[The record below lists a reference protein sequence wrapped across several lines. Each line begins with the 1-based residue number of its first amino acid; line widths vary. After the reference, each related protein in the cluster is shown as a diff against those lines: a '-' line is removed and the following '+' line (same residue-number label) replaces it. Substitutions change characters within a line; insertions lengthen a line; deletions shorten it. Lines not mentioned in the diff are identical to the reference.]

1 MTFKE
6 KYNSIDQT
14 KLPETA
20 KAYMVDFKKDS
31 NNFTNKEAMA
41 KMMPALD
48 KFIAALKDSGYG
60 EAIKGAAKKE
70 TKKKAETPTE
80 MAKEIVEDAIEQP
93 KTKTGK
99 PKVGNIS
106 KGDFMKIA
114 KEIRKEG
121 ESWNDAM
128 KRAGE
133 IIRKQKEGVKTQA
146 VRQYEKLK
154 KFIAKHP
161 EVYREDIPVRGGGFR
176 KTTLE
181 VDAPRIALPRGK
193 RVSKKG
199 WKNQYGK
206 SEGGKTYYEYRSNR
220 YDTNRKRYPFLADG
234 GDIEKAY
241 TIYIYYGG
249 SRPYEVQYADT
260 LEQARILAQMGEHSE
275 IIDNSTNEML
285 EFAKGGETDALY
297 TKLLREYETEGY
309 PKMGISFKTFIESKK
324 ETAMEKGDYEMYRKL
339 FDVLDAYEGDF
350 YAKGGETT
358 KLEAGVY
365 RVGKPI
371 KVSPILYEQKI
382 VEIFDNGDIA
392 TASDYGRKLSDFS
405 TQNYAKTPVI
415 SQEILDKQYH
425 FAKGGEMELETINSI
440 ADEYDNHIEKY
451 YATATKYWKSQ
462 DDKEMILLNQRDLLD
477 HKSVIEQ
484 IRKGNLELAY
494 QYWSDMDTASR
505 DNITNDA
512 YNLLRENADSF
523 AKGGKMSYS
532 DIKKEKEKMTT
543 ELLKKCGVFFAFSDK
558 QFEENKTPLKEGEK
572 YVSIGGG
579 GYLPKSKVDAFR
591 QGMEAINN
599 YGKEKVK
606 VNDLAE
612 NEILFELQNHE
623 CFYTGD
629 YSDVVDMFKGTY
641 TEKQIRDVYNKHRH
655 EMEYAKGGS
664 ISKSTTYVPNR
675 DVKELM
681 VVLKGELTKL
691 KGKDILDGVYVKNK
705 RKPSPSTES
714 PKELLAFAK
723 KKASSDRNGG
733 KVAFDE
739 SDIQLLL
746 DAGLSAEDVKNVL
759 IGYTAPSIQADTE
772 FGKKTYG
779 IINYS
784 DDVQKNFIAEIA
796 SKAKKGYFEIGM
808 KYPNDFNWKP
818 IIEKFGISSTP
829 KIVQVDLFR
838 RKTKYEV
845 YLGKGV
851 AIGHQFGF
859 KWNDD
864 KKWSEEEKYGKLDS
878 KNPEFKGGYWGVVTK
893 SVEDMYFIVDT
904 LLKQSAGYLKDL
916 DMFRNGL
923 GGVDI
928 KGVENLKFAKG
939 GEMEDKMSFEEFE
952 ETLQEYEIEG
962 GFGKTIEKGYKMYYL
977 PNNNPYLNTKFNHR
991 NKRKAYQEYLKMS
1004 KYAKGGKVGFKA
1016 LSDKVAKY
1024 YSNKS
1029 VPSKYQSL
1037 YGKKYDKSEAKEV
1050 GDKVAAKVYR
1060 QQLAKKK

>member
-133 IIRKQKEGVKTQA
+133 IIRKQKEGVKTKA

-161 EVYREDIPVRGGGFR
+161 EVYKEDIPVRGGGFR

-193 RVSKKG
+193 RVSRKG

-220 YDTNRKRYPFLADG
+220 YDTNRKRYPFLAKG
-234 GDIEKAY
+234 GEINERMYNFLVDDLASLKVAINENDTEKIEQFFSYWNIHLKSLKPEMSSARMYHFLEDDLAKLESAINDNDNEEIEKFFSYWDAHL
-241 TIYIYYGG
+241 
-249 SRPYEVQYADT
+249 SKLKYA
-260 LEQARILAQMGEHSE
+260 E
-275 IIDNSTNEML
+275 
-285 EFAKGGETDALY
+285 GGETDALY

-405 TQNYAKTPVI
+405 TQNYAKKPVI

-425 FAKGGEMELETINSI
+425 FAKGGEMDYYEQLAVYVQGVGSIYNGSSMKKAIEKANSYLAKKPNAEVVI
-440 ADEYDNHIEKY
+440 VDEKYGDEYD
-451 YATATKYWKSQ
+451 
-462 DDKEMILLNQRDLLD
+462 LD
-477 HKSVIEQ
+477 
-484 IRKGNLELAY
+484 GNL
-494 QYWSDMDTASR
+494 
-505 DNITNDA
+505 
-512 YNLLRENADSF
+512 
-523 AKGGKMSYS
+523 
-532 DIKKEKEKMTT
+532 KE
-543 ELLKKCGVFFAFSDK
+543 
-558 QFEENKTPLKEGEK
+558 
-572 YVSIGGG
+572 
-579 GYLPKSKVDAFR
+579 
-591 QGMEAINN
+591 
-599 YGKEKVK
+599 
-606 VNDLAE
+606 
-612 NEILFELQNHE
+612 
-623 CFYTGD
+623 
-629 YSDVVDMFKGTY
+629 
-641 TEKQIRDVYNKHRH
+641 
-655 EMEYAKGGS
+655 EYAKGGS

-796 SKAKKGYFEIGM
+796 SNAKKGYFEIGM

-1004 KYAKGGKVGFKA
+1004 KYAKGGEVGFKA

>member
-99 PKVGNIS
+99 PKVGKIS

-133 IIRKQKEGVKTQA
+133 IIRKQKEGVKTKA

-161 EVYREDIPVRGGGFR
+161 EVYKEDIPVRGGGFR

-206 SEGGKTYYEYRSNR
+206 SDGGKTYYEYRSNR
-220 YDTNRKRYPFLADG
+220 FDTNRKRYPFLADG
-234 GDIEKAY
+234 GDIEKAF
-241 TIYIYYGG
+241 TVYIYYGG
-249 SRPYEVQYADT
+249 SRPDEVQYADT
-260 LEQARILAQMGEHSE
+260 IEQARILAQMGEHSE

-285 EFAKGGETDALY
+285 EFAKGGDIPYIVWTSKNGNTRQLYKTYNSMKAAETAAQKLFNSGEYENVGTKSKTAYEKNGFYADGGETEKVIYLESVGTYFRPSDLMTSPSSAFDDDTFRIDEIENDEWFDSLSKKDYDIISKYYDISDRESGRRYAKGGNIGKVYYEQPNVGKAKYTVNFHDGVKTHKDGSPFYDMRIFKNKTDLNNFIAKLEKEGYEYKRYAEGGETDALY
-297 TKLLREYETEGY
+297 TKLLSEYETEGY

-350 YAKGGETT
+350 YAKGGEVYTSTGMVKLKKGDKVRTREGNIETVSRINSNGNVETIENDYSHEPYTLT
-358 KLEAGVY
+358 K
-365 RVGKPI
+365 
-371 KVSPILYEQKI
+371 
-382 VEIFDNGDIA
+382 
-392 TASDYGRKLSDFS
+392 
-405 TQNYAKTPVI
+405 I
-415 SQEILDKQYH
+415 SES
-425 FAKGGEMELETINSI
+425 GGE
-440 ADEYDNHIEKY
+440 
-451 YATATKYWKSQ
+451 
-462 DDKEMILLNQRDLLD
+462 
-477 HKSVIEQ
+477 
-484 IRKGNLELAY
+484 
-494 QYWSDMDTASR
+494 
-505 DNITNDA
+505 
-512 YNLLRENADSF
+512 
-523 AKGGKMSYS
+523 
-532 DIKKEKEKMTT
+532 
-543 ELLKKCGVFFAFSDK
+543 
-558 QFEENKTPLKEGEK
+558 
-572 YVSIGGG
+572 
-579 GYLPKSKVDAFR
+579 
-591 QGMEAINN
+591 
-599 YGKEKVK
+599 
-606 VNDLAE
+606 
-612 NEILFELQNHE
+612 LFGAGR
-623 CFYTGD
+623 F
-629 YSDVVDMFKGTY
+629 
-641 TEKQIRDVYNKHRH
+641 
-655 EMEYAKGGS
+655 AKGGS

-759 IGYTAPSIQADTE
+759 IGYTAPSVKADTE
-772 FGKKTYG
+772 FGNKTYG

-796 SKAKKGYFEIGM
+796 SNAKKGYFEIGM

-851 AIGHQFGF
+851 AIGHQFGY
-859 KWNDD
+859 KWDDD

-923 GGVDI
+923 GGVGI
-928 KGVENLKFAKG
+928 EGVENLKFAKG
-939 GEMEDKMSFEEFE
+939 GIYSSDDRWKVTFQNQDTAEFE
-952 ETLQEYEIEG
+952 TIVVRANNKKNAIVIAEDESGLGSEWQYYSAEQE
-962 GFGKTIEKGYKMYYL
+962 M
-977 PNNNPYLNTKFNHR
+977 
-991 NKRKAYQEYLKMS
+991 
-1004 KYAKGGKVGFKA
+1004 AKGGKVGFKA

>member
-99 PKVGNIS
+99 PKVGKIS

-133 IIRKQKEGVKTQA
+133 IIRKQKEGVKTKA

-161 EVYREDIPVRGGGFR
+161 EVYKEDIPVRGGGYR

-206 SEGGKTYYEYRSNR
+206 SDGGKTYYEYRSNR
-220 YDTNRKRYPFLADG
+220 FDTNRKRYPFLADG
-234 GDIEKAY
+234 GDIEKAF
-241 TIYIYYGG
+241 TVYIYYGG
-249 SRPYEVQYADT
+249 SRPDEVQYADT
-260 LEQARILAQMGEHSE
+260 IEQARILAQMGEHSE

-285 EFAKGGETDALY
+285 EFAQGGNIPYIVWTSKDGNTRQLYKTYNSMKAAEIAAQKLFNSGDYENVGTKSKTSYEKNGFYAEGGETGKVIYLESVGTYFRPSDLMTSPSSAFDDMTFRIDEIENDEWFDSLSKKDYDIISKYYDISDRESGRRYAKGGNIGKVYYEQPNVGKAKYTVNFHDGVKTHKDGSPFYDMRIFKNKTDLNNFIAKLEKEGYEYKRYAEGGETDALY
-297 TKLLREYETEGY
+297 TKLLSEYETEGY

-324 ETAMEKGDYEMYRKL
+324 ETAMGKGDYEMYRKL

-350 YAKGGETT
+350 YAKGGEVYTSTGMVKLKKGDKVRTREGNIETVSRINSNGNVETIENDYSHEPYTLT
-358 KLEAGVY
+358 K
-365 RVGKPI
+365 
-371 KVSPILYEQKI
+371 
-382 VEIFDNGDIA
+382 
-392 TASDYGRKLSDFS
+392 
-405 TQNYAKTPVI
+405 I
-415 SQEILDKQYH
+415 SES
-425 FAKGGEMELETINSI
+425 GGE
-440 ADEYDNHIEKY
+440 
-451 YATATKYWKSQ
+451 
-462 DDKEMILLNQRDLLD
+462 
-477 HKSVIEQ
+477 
-484 IRKGNLELAY
+484 
-494 QYWSDMDTASR
+494 
-505 DNITNDA
+505 
-512 YNLLRENADSF
+512 
-523 AKGGKMSYS
+523 
-532 DIKKEKEKMTT
+532 
-543 ELLKKCGVFFAFSDK
+543 
-558 QFEENKTPLKEGEK
+558 
-572 YVSIGGG
+572 
-579 GYLPKSKVDAFR
+579 
-591 QGMEAINN
+591 
-599 YGKEKVK
+599 
-606 VNDLAE
+606 
-612 NEILFELQNHE
+612 LFGAGR
-623 CFYTGD
+623 F
-629 YSDVVDMFKGTY
+629 
-641 TEKQIRDVYNKHRH
+641 
-655 EMEYAKGGS
+655 AKGGS

-723 KKASSDRNGG
+723 KKASSDPYGG
-733 KVAFDE
+733 EIVFDE

-746 DAGLSAEDVKNVL
+746 DAGLSAQDVKNIL
-759 IGYTAPSIQADTE
+759 IGYTAPSVKADTE

-784 DDVQKNFIAEIA
+784 DDVQKEFIAEIA
-796 SKAKKGYFEIGM
+796 NNAKKGYFEIGM

-818 IIEKFGISSTP
+818 IIEKYNISSTP
-829 KIVQVDLFR
+829 KIVEVDFTN
-838 RKTKYEV
+838 RKSKYEV

-859 KWNDD
+859 KWNDNR
-864 KKWSEEEKYGKLDS
+864 KWSEEEKYGKLDS
-878 KNPEFKGGYWGVVTK
+878 KNPEFKGGYWGIVTK

-923 GGVDI
+923 GGVDT
-928 KGVENLKFAKG
+928 KGVEKLKFAKG
-939 GEMEDKMSFEEFE
+939 GIYSSDDRWKVTFQNQDTAEFE
-952 ETLQEYEIEG
+952 TIVVRANNKKNAIVIAEDESGLGSEWQYYSAEQE
-962 GFGKTIEKGYKMYYL
+962 M
-977 PNNNPYLNTKFNHR
+977 
-991 NKRKAYQEYLKMS
+991 
-1004 KYAKGGKVGFKA
+1004 AKGGKVGFKA

>member
-176 KTTLE
+176 KTTINR
-181 VDAPRIALPRGK
+181 DAPRVALPKGK
-193 RVSKKG
+193 RVSKAG

-206 SEGGKTYYEYRSNR
+206 SDGGKTYYEYRSNR
-220 YDTNRKRYPFLADG
+220 YDTRRQRYPFLA
-234 GDIEKAY
+234 
-241 TIYIYYGG
+241 
-249 SRPYEVQYADT
+249 
-260 LEQARILAQMGEHSE
+260 
-275 IIDNSTNEML
+275 
-285 EFAKGGETDALY
+285 KGGEVDAIFGDGGM
-297 TKLLREYETEGY
+297 TKRIIALPVGTKEQIEESIRMGFDTLVEGMISPKTRGVMLIDKDSNVRGAY
-309 PKMGISFKTFIESKK
+309 PMIYKGAIE
-324 ETAMEKGDYEMYRKL
+324 EVLHNIKG
-339 FDVLDAYEGDF
+339 
-350 YAKGGETT
+350 YAKGGVVGQYRIIPYKRIEIAGSPDLIEPYYSLGFTLSGSLEEANAEAQEFVKTNSPEIVSATVT
-358 KLEAGVY
+358 KIHPSGQPL
-365 RVGKPI
+365 KNK
-371 KVSPILYEQKI
+371 KVSYVTKDEITKYE
-382 VEIFDNGDIA
+382 
-392 TASDYGRKLSDFS
+392 
-405 TQNYAKTPVI
+405 
-415 SQEILDKQYH
+415 H
-425 FAKGGEMELETINSI
+425 GGE
-440 ADEYDNHIEKY
+440 
-451 YATATKYWKSQ
+451 
-462 DDKEMILLNQRDLLD
+462 
-477 HKSVIEQ
+477 
-484 IRKGNLELAY
+484 
-494 QYWSDMDTASR
+494 
-505 DNITNDA
+505 
-512 YNLLRENADSF
+512 
-523 AKGGKMSYS
+523 
-532 DIKKEKEKMTT
+532 
-543 ELLKKCGVFFAFSDK
+543 
-558 QFEENKTPLKEGEK
+558 
-572 YVSIGGG
+572 
-579 GYLPKSKVDAFR
+579 
-591 QGMEAINN
+591 
-599 YGKEKVK
+599 
-606 VNDLAE
+606 
-612 NEILFELQNHE
+612 LFGAGR
-623 CFYTGD
+623 F
-629 YSDVVDMFKGTY
+629 
-641 TEKQIRDVYNKHRH
+641 
-655 EMEYAKGGS
+655 AKGGS

-723 KKASSDRNGG
+723 KKASSDTNGG

-746 DAGLSAEDVKNVL
+746 DAGLSAQDVKNVL
-759 IGYTAPSIQADTE
+759 IGYTAPSVKADTE

-796 SKAKKGYFEIGM
+796 NNAKSGYFEIGL
-808 KYPNDFNWKP
+808 KYPSDFNWKP
-818 IIEKFGISSTP
+818 IIEKFGISTTP
-829 KIVQVDLFR
+829 KVVETTG
-838 RKTKYEV
+838 RKMNQKFEV
-845 YLGKGV
+845 FLGKGV
-851 AIGHQFGF
+851 AIGNAFAYKF
-859 KWNDD
+859 DRD
-864 KKWSEEEKYGKLDS
+864 KKWSESGRYEKLDS
-878 KNPEFKGGYWGVVTK
+878 KNPEFKNGYWGIVTK

-904 LLKQSAGYLKDL
+904 LLKQSGGYLKDL

-928 KGVENLKFAKG
+928 EAVENLKFAKG
-939 GEMEDKMSFEEFE
+939 GEVDVIKIKDFFIVTEFSREKAKLHPYYVTNREGVTKYRAKSKADAKSWIEEQYDESQFAKGGIYSSDDRWKVTFQNQDTAEFE
-952 ETLQEYEIEG
+952 TIVVRANNKKNAIVIAEDESGLGSEWQYYSAEQE
-962 GFGKTIEKGYKMYYL
+962 M
-977 PNNNPYLNTKFNHR
+977 
-991 NKRKAYQEYLKMS
+991 
-1004 KYAKGGKVGFKA
+1004 AKGGKVGFKA

-1060 QQLAKKK
+1060 QQQAKKK